1 MAYSYPTID
10 LLKHHNSI
18 TKFSNNEYVQEMTE
32 SLKRFMKV
40 FKLHGDI
47 VDIRVT
53 PFTVM
58 FDIAPQSGVS
68 FKEFKNLKLDMEVN
82 FGSPVEIVSSKDKY
96 TIGIAIKDWKRP
108 IIGFRNIMESKEF
121 VENKYKLPIAA
132 GMDVLGKPFI
142 FDLAE
147 TPHLLVAGT
156 TGSGKSTFLNDIIM
170 SIVYNKTPAQV
181 RFVMIDVKR
190 IEMGP
195 YDPIPH
201 MLLPVVKDRKKA
213 MAAFRWLEE
222 EMMRR
227 YKLFSTIDVR
237 KIETYNEAAIKS
249 NELAYM
255 PRIVFIVD
263 EYMELMFDSS
273 KEMEEIIKHISRS
286 ARAVGIHLVLAT
298 QRPTRDVIT
307 PGIKA
312 NIPCRASFTVV
323 DWRESKTIIDRTGA
337 ERLLGE
343 GDMLFSL
350 AESATPVH
358 AQAAFV
364 SEQEVDNVIAELAR
378 ENLIGA
384 DREIL

>member
-32 SLKRFMKV
+32 SLKHFMKV

-378 ENLIGA
+378 ENPIGA